1 MEAEKE
7 AETAGSAAAA
17 AAVEAAR
24 EVEAEARRA
33 EAEAA
38 REAARRETAL
48 KMKYDAQKVDT
59 PPQLP
64 QQRGREGAGQ
74 GQVPASKKLSFND
87 DPN

>member
-1 MEAEKE
+1 ME
-7 AETAGSAAAA
+7 
-17 AAVEAAR
+17 
-24 EVEAEARRA
+24 RRCGGCG
-33 EAEAA
+33 